1 MKYVIIG
8 VGAAGITAA
17 EELRK
22 LDKCSEITMVSED
35 QFVHSRCM
43 LHKYISHER
52 DEKTLNFT
60 SEDFFEVNNIDWKKV
75 GVDKIDTANK

>member
-35 QFVHSRCM
+35 QLYTLVVC
-43 LHKYISHER
+43 YI
-52 DEKTLNFT
+52 
-60 SEDFFEVNNIDWKKV
+60 NIYHMREMKRL
-75 GVDKIDTANK
+75 